1 MDPAKRDPDFKRMT
15 DGAAWVHVLGFILCG
30 FLLISMAI
38 LPVSA
43 TRRTFLNIIL
53 LVGIMLLELGF
64 IIPLAR
70 QPEQCHNAI
79 TPNDMNTSTTCAFS
93 GAFAAF
99 GGMTLVTWILIRAF
113 FMHLQ
118 IVWDMT
124 PTKYHFLGANI
135 GAWTVT
141 IGLVS
146 AVLAH
151 AGVSFR
157 FGGYCHV
164 NHTGSIPTYW
174 AWLLAFGGLAFVLQL
189 LTFAYCIK
197 VYLQAALLRAPTHA
211 LSGASSS
218 DGTGT
223 GTGTTTDH
231 PAAARKNS
239 AAAFSA
245 QSRTRAR
252 AARAAARRVR
262 QVLQLQWRSLA
273 IVALA
278 IFTTAFVCVVFI
290 VLDNKQEKLALANT
304 EASVPW
310 ITCMILTRDNERCLG
325 ETGPIVISQRITV
338 ATLTANGNIVING
351 YLDRLPEPIPPQGH
365 NETTSTQWNEC
376 DGGCDGF
383 DCSFAHDQKLPF
395 TMVDEPAHG
404 SYGLVKKIRSVVTG
418 EFLVAKEIRWSSS
431 QGQAKRGTILEELR
445 MHRRLNHRHI
455 AKVVGSY
462 TKQGLGT
469 TIFGIVITPLA
480 QYDLRAFLEHIVWKR
495 ETNVSVLDDISLLS
509 ASFGCLA
516 SGLSYLHGQKVK
528 HKDIKPGNI
537 LVHNDTILLT
547 DFGLSKDFSD
557 IGQSTSSGPTGYT
570 RKVSNTLLPC

>member
-1 MDPAKRDPDFKRMT
+1 MDPAKRDPDFKGMT

-118 IVWDMT
+118 IVWDIT

-135 GAWTVT
+135 AAWTVT

-211 LSGASSS
+211 LSNSAASS

-223 GTGTTTDH
+223 GTGTGTTTD

-290 VLDNKQEKLALANT
+290 VLDNKQEKLALTNT

-338 ATLTANGNIVING
+338 ATLF
-351 YLDRLPEPIPPQGH
+351 
-365 NETTSTQWNEC
+365 
-376 DGGCDGF
+376 DGF
-383 DCSFAHDQKLPF
+383 
-395 TMVDEPAHG
+395 G
-404 SYGLVKKIRSVVTG
+404 
-418 EFLVAKEIRWSSS
+418 
-431 QGQAKRGTILEELR
+431 
-445 MHRRLNHRHI
+445 
-455 AKVVGSY
+455 
-462 TKQGLGT
+462 
-469 TIFGIVITPLA
+469 
-480 QYDLRAFLEHIVWKR
+480 
-495 ETNVSVLDDISLLS
+495 
-509 ASFGCLA
+509 
-516 SGLSYLHGQKVK
+516 
-528 HKDIKPGNI
+528 
-537 LVHNDTILLT
+537 
-547 DFGLSKDFSD
+547 
-557 IGQSTSSGPTGYT
+557 
-570 RKVSNTLLPC
+570 

>member
-1 MDPAKRDPDFKRMT
+1 MSTMMDPDFKGMT

-124 PTKYHFLGANI
+124 PTKYHFAGANI
-135 GAWTVT
+135 AAWTVT
-141 IGLVS
+141 VGLVS

-211 LSGASSS
+211 LSNSAASS

-223 GTGTTTDH
+223 GTPSDPT
-231 PAAARKNS
+231 ARKNS

-290 VLDNKQEKLALANT
+290 VLDNKQEKLALTNT
-304 EASVPW
+304 EAAVPW
-310 ITCMILTRDNERCLG
+310 ITCMILTRDNEKCLG
-325 ETGPIVISQRITV
+325 ETAPIVISQRITV
-338 ATLTANGNIVING
+338 ATLFVLAFVGVEAFGLLCRREVFGAWGEALGKGWGGRGRAAPAWWKRRRGKKG
-351 YLDRLPEPIPPQGH
+351 YMMGGPEPEFDLVGR
-365 NETTSTQWNEC
+365 NERVGAAGRGERLGSA
-376 DGGCDGF
+376 GGTV
-383 DCSFAHDQKLPF
+383 S
-395 TMVDEPAHG
+395 PAQ
-404 SYGLVKKIRSVVTG
+404 R
-418 EFLVAKEIRWSSS
+418 VASPVERGGRVEESS
-431 QGQAKRGTILEELR
+431 LEK
-445 MHRRLNHRHI
+445 
-455 AKVVGSY
+455 A
-462 TKQGLGT
+462 
-469 TIFGIVITPLA
+469 
-480 QYDLRAFLEHIVWKR
+480 D
-495 ETNVSVLDDISLLS
+495 
-509 ASFGCLA
+509 
-516 SGLSYLHGQKVK
+516 
-528 HKDIKPGNI
+528 
-537 LVHNDTILLT
+537 
-547 DFGLSKDFSD
+547 
-557 IGQSTSSGPTGYT
+557 
-570 RKVSNTLLPC
+570 RKVSTASAEPPHAL